1 MTAVWKSLATLAL
14 ALALAAAADAPADV
28 DPAVVTHEQGL
39 VELTDDTFYDY
50 IRDHKNVVVI
60 FRNKTCDECP
70 QIQEDIRVSIRK
82 FAPPGVQWHFGRLNL
97 HKYHHFNRALQLTHF
112 PKVRFFFDN
121 EFHTTL
127 NEPNTQTHIERFLSE
142 IAKIQAEPTELKTD
156 ADFRAF
162 KEHRLAVYL
171 SFPTLDDKTR
181 HYSAQ
186 LQKVFPDIPVYYST
200 SHSDFDKELFHPD
213 KPAFKVLLS
222 RQFDDGNRET
232 VSHILVPPEI
242 VISLVGAYRHERVRT
257 LDEETLEQIMSHQH
271 GFTIVFDQDLT
282 SAAVNNVRELM
293 LKQLYQGLILKS
305 DLAEGGPGRDLARTL
320 GVKQTDLPVFLVVR
334 NYPTRFQKY
343 KYTGD
348 FSTANLKKFLEDFVA
363 GKVPEHFRSEAEPTQ
378 HSRKPHELVPS
389 TFHKWVKNTKKH
401 LLVLFYKQHDKKS
414 QVLRH
419 ELHDVHKQIE
429 ASNNITF
436 AQTDAGLNDYEFLNH
451 RSLPLLFL
459 YPLDRKDR
467 PLIYEGFHDERD
479 IIHWLGNELEAYI
492 HRKHPKDVQ
501 PEWDL

>member
-1 MTAVWKSLATLAL
+1 MLAFWKTLATLGLVILTAT
-14 ALALAAAADAPADV
+14 ASVPTGDV
-28 DPAVVTHEQGL
+28 DPSIITHEQGI
-39 VELTDDTFYDY
+39 VELTDDTFYDF
-50 IRDHKNVVVI
+50 IRDHKNVIVI
-60 FRNKTCDECP
+60 FRNKTCDDCP
-70 QIQEDIRVSIRK
+70 QIQEDVRVSIRK
-82 FAPPGVQWHFGRLNL
+82 FAPEGVQWHFGRLNL

-112 PKVRFFFDN
+112 PKLRFYFDN

-127 NEPNTQTHIERFLSE
+127 NEPNTQTHIERFLSD
-142 IAKIQAEPTELKTD
+142 IAKIQAKPKEIKTD
-156 ADFRAF
+156 ADFREF
-162 KEHRLAVYL
+162 KDHRLAVYL
-171 SFPTLDDKTR
+171 SFPAIDDKNTR
-181 HYSAQ
+181 YATQ
-186 LQKVFPDIPVYYST
+186 LQKVFPDIPVYYSVT
-200 SHSDFDKELFHPD
+200 HSTFDKELFHPD
-213 KPAFKVLLS
+213 KPAFKVMLY

-232 VSHILVPPEI
+232 VSHILNPPEI
-242 VISLVGAYRHERVRT
+242 VISLIGAYRHERVRK

-271 GFTIVFDQDLT
+271 GFTIVFDKDLT
-282 SAAVNNVRELM
+282 SSAVNNVRELM

-320 GVKQTDLPVFLVVR
+320 GVKDSDLPVFMIVR

-348 FSTANLKKFLEDFVA
+348 FSPESLKQFLEDFVA
-363 GKVPEHFRSEAEPTQ
+363 AKVPEHFRSEAEPEQ
-378 HSRKPHELVPS
+378 KARKPHELVPS

-401 LLVLFYKQHDKKS
+401 LLILFYKQHDKKS

-419 ELHDVHKQIE
+419 ELHDVAKQIE

-451 RSLPLLFL
+451 RQLPLLYL
-459 YPLDRKDR
+459 YPMDRKDR

-492 HRKHPKDVQ
+492 HRKHPQEVKA
-501 PEWDL
+501 EWDL